1 MNCIVIDKAND
12 YSGSMRARVFGPP
25 NGEPKLL
32 RSQSDCRNGTL
43 RFEQKRSV
51 SGHPHFVR
59 VRSGIG
65 AGRCRIPP
73 RSAGQ
78 CPTTGHRHPC
88 PSDGRTTL
96 VGRRRSWTGGRTLQR
111 ARWAVKDHTMIWITP
126 RWLRPK
132 PAASVKH
139 PAVASTWSSCHEDSG
154 NVAISS
160 R

>member
-59 VRSGIG
+59 FRSGVG
-65 AGRCRIPP
+65 ADCCRVPP
-73 RSAGQ
+73 RNVGQSA
-78 CPTTGHRHPC
+78 PLWDAKNPAPLTGE
-88 PSDGRTTL
+88 
-96 VGRRRSWTGGRTLQR
+96 RRRLADAGEPES
-111 ARWAVKDHTMIWITP
+111 
-126 RWLRPK
+126 
-132 PAASVKH
+132 
-139 PAVASTWSSCHEDSG
+139 
-154 NVAISS
+154 
-160 R
+160 